1 MKRYS
6 WAAALALAAVAT
18 GCDFAARTGIVRDD
32 MLVLTDAQ
40 KAIANTKINHGDMTI
55 QASVDRADTT
65 YAAGQ
70 PIVLTVSTSKAAHV
84 AILRVLPS
92 GETTLLFPVRTK
104 ADADKVDAKANKT
117 DAKKADT
124 ADAKK
129 AEPAD
134 AKKADTAN
142 SKTDIAANQVL
153 TLPGPHDGFTISVD
167 KPGVVLFEFIAST
180 AGDSWLF
187 KRGPDADSDF
197 ANLGVTSR
205 AIAKDIVDS
214 LKADKGD
221 TNTAATYVTV
231 RVK

>member
-55 QASVDRADTT
+55 RASVDRADTT
-65 YAAGQ
+65 YTAGQ
-70 PIVLTVSTSKAAHV
+70 PIVLSVSTSKDAHV
-84 AILRVLPS
+84 AILRVLPG
-92 GETTLLFPVRTK
+92 GETTLLFPVKTK
-104 ADADKVDAKANKT
+104 PEADKADAKANKT
-117 DAKKADT
+117 
-124 ADAKK
+124 
-129 AEPAD
+129 D

-214 LKADKGD
+214 LKAGKGD